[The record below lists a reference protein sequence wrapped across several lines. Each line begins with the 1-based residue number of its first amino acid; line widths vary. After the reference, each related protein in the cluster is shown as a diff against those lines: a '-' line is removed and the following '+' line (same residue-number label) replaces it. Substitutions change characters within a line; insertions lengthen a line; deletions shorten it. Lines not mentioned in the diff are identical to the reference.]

1 MVRKIH
7 FFLKLPVTLIEKK
20 ESGYKEYFLE
30 INIPYIRSIL
40 EKLSNI
46 YNPKIKELITKEK
59 LNKDYLIFVN
69 GRFTNDLLTEIHDND
84 HILIIPIVTGG

>member
-1 MVRKIH
+1 MIKKIH

-20 ESGYKEYFLE
+20 EAGYKEYFLE
-30 INIPYIRSIL
+30 INIPDINSIL

-46 YNPKIKELITKEK
+46 YNPKIRGLSNEGK
-59 LNKDYLIFVN
+59 LNKGYLIFVN